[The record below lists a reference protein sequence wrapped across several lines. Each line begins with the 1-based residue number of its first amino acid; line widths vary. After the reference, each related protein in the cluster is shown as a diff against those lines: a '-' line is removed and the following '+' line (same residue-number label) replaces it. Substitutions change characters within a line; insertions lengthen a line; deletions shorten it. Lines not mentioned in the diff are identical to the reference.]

1 MIIFPSDFYC
11 TKAGFSCLFFF
22 WRGGVGGSSVKYLD
36 LCFFSSLFTK
46 LIITTEY
53 LLPGR
58 RSLILRARF
67 LFFSTKSWPMVWFH
81 YNTDRN
87 FIFLLK
93 YRQLKVDL
101 KTFTHEH
108 FVTTRNRK
116 FHLWIKLAYTE
127 TSYLRK
133 NTHLRK
139 DVVFL
144 HFRLKE
150 SSENMICSWNGT
162 IQKLTKIWSFLFFSG
177 ILVRLKFFFSCSV
190 TYLCSDVDVNSV
202 SLKNAW

>member
-1 MIIFPSDFYC
+1 
-11 TKAGFSCLFFF
+11 
-22 WRGGVGGSSVKYLD
+22 
-36 LCFFSSLFTK
+36 
-46 LIITTEY
+46 
-53 LLPGR
+53 
-58 RSLILRARF
+58 
-67 LFFSTKSWPMVWFH
+67 MVWFH
-81 YNTDRN
+81 CMTDRN

-93 YRQLKVDL
+93 YCQLKVDL
-101 KTFTHEH
+101 NTFTPKH
-108 FVTTRNRK
+108 FVTIRNRK

-133 NTHLRK
+133 NTHLRN

-150 SSENMICSWNGT
+150 RSENMIFSWNAI

-177 ILVRLKFFFSCSV
+177 ILVRLKLFFSCSV
-190 TYLCSDVDVNSV
+190 TYLCSKVEVNSV